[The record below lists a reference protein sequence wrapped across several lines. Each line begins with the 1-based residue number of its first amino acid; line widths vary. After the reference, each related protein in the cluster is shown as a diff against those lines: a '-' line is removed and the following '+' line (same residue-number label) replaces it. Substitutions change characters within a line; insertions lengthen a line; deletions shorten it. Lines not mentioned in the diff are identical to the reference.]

1 MSHKVLGERVVAG
14 ASQIVLIVLNSP
26 KGYTYFVPFAIFYF
40 FYTNHL
46 RGIKKCSWLILRS
59 C

>member
-26 KGYTYFVPFAIFYF
+26 TGYTYFVPFAIFYF

-46 RGIKKCSWLILRS
+46 RGIKKCS
-59 C
+59 